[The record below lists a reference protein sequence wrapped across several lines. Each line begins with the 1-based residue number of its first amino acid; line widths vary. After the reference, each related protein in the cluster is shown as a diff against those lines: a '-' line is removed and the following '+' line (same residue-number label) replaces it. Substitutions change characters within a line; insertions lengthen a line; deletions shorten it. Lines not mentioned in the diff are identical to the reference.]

1 MNTKIIKYKKKG
13 YFAIITPI
21 VVLLCAIFILFLTV
35 FIINV
40 IKPFILYEKLDSI
53 ANKYMFVIERYGYL
67 SQEEK
72 ISLEKEI
79 QKEGFDLK
87 NIVIIYPDSKKLYGE
102 VIEFCIKY
110 KFDLKLPLLGNE
122 ISNNKRFDLTI
133 KKHSISKR

>member
-1 MNTKIIKYKKKG
+1 LNTKIIKYKKKG

-67 SQEEK
+67 
-72 ISLEKEI
+72 
-79 QKEGFDLK
+79 
-87 NIVIIYPDSKKLYGE
+87 
-102 VIEFCIKY
+102 
-110 KFDLKLPLLGNE
+110 
-122 ISNNKRFDLTI
+122 
-133 KKHSISKR
+133 